1 MANSSERSDLR
12 ARLIQLPWRLR
23 ILGEVGHGSYLE
35 TVSEG
40 LFALLAAETTGKSGT
55 RDLRSDVPRDN
66 PAPRW
71 PPSFSGDP
79 FGAFFP
85 RPRQLRACQDCEP
98 TLLATHP

>member
-1 MANSSERSDLR
+1 MANSGERSDLR
-12 ARLIQLPWRLR
+12 ARLIQLLWRLR

-71 PPSFSGDP
+71 PPTLPGDP
-79 FGAFFP
+79 FGLGLRA
-85 RPRQLRACQDCEP
+85 PRQNPPCKDGDP
-98 TLLATHP
+98 TL